1 MSPTS
6 YQTAP
11 PRVVVEEVLNA
22 HLATRKYMLGDEFT
36 AVDILIGG
44 GIYFM
49 LMAKMFKETPVMKAY
64 SERVIDRPAYRKMM
78 ETDKKK

>member
-1 MSPTS
+1 MGW
-6 YQTAP
+6 AP
-11 PRVVVEEVLNA
+11 ADEVEEVLNS
-22 HLATRKYMLGDEFT
+22 HLATRKFMLGDDFS

-49 LMAKMFKETPVMKAY
+49 LMAKLIKETPVMKAY
-64 SERVIDRPAYRKMM
+64 AERVIDRPAYRKMM

>member
-1 MSPTS
+1 
-6 YQTAP
+6 
-11 PRVVVEEVLNA
+11 
-22 HLATRKYMLGDEFT
+22 MLGDEFS

-78 ETDKKK
+78 EMDKKK